1 MHVDN
6 AKTELLAKVRQL
18 FEQSGVADGTVDLA
32 AWLEAWLIDPLIEL
46 GGATPAQVMRT
57 ASGRRQLVTL
67 LERMRGGLPG

>member
-6 AKTELLAKVRQL
+6 AETELLAKLRQL
-18 FEQSGVADGTVDLA
+18 LEQSGEADGTVDFA
-32 AWLEAWLIDPLIEL
+32 AWLEAWLKDPSIEL